1 MRTWKFN
8 ASGTPQV
15 VHDQLTAYVDIPPH
29 VKKAF
34 LTLIDYA
41 MLPNINAS
49 NYQLTSS
56 GSVGGPEYQQTMTCT
71 HEYK

>member
-8 ASGTPQV
+8 ASGTPQQV
-15 VHDQLTAYVDIPPH
+15 FDQLTAYTDIPPH
-29 VKKAF
+29 VKVAF
-34 LTLIDYA
+34 QSLINYA
-41 MLPNINAS
+41 MLPKINAT

-56 GSVGGPEYQQTMTCT
+56 GAVGGPEYQQTMTCV